1 MSLASE
7 PYSIISSKYSEPLT
21 LGDGTVGAQTH
32 VVVVASANEDEPN
45 SVSMT
50 RSEYEE
56 MHRTP
61 SIAEIIVESTK
72 IALEW
77 MDITTDPF
85 TAELAVSLEGK
96 SLPADSYISFPKS
109 LNMIWNGGVVGTARI
124 SGRFRV
130 PERQANRLGLNT
142 KIYSAGPMMAVTTRF
157 IQSIFKEKSLV
168 VQVAT
173 DEVDVFA
180 DGQEY
185 KSVKI
190 NFCKS
195 FSMQGFNHFKDSITT
210 DSIDIIESNNGS
222 QGGVEALTSITIKNS
237 TRTIV
242 KIHDM
247 PVEINYKWQKIG
259 GFKISQFQIMDR
271 RSTEQKLSTQF
282 RPERSETLE
291 CQEFISNYIT
301 TDRVLT
307 ISYSMTGTV
316 SSKENPTQTRAKILG
331 FDGEVRYKN
340 KLVCTARVR
349 DPNLEEMTFE
359 AGTTRLSPLIEGA
372 SIELRRHELLNLI
385 GRRSLKVNIR
395 VTKAT
400 LHIGDFELPDMQL
413 EPRDPIRAK

>member
-32 VVVVASANEDEPN
+32 IVVAASANEDELN

-50 RSEYEE
+50 RSKSGE

-61 SIAEIIVESTK
+61 PIVETIVESTK
-72 IALEW
+72 IALKC
-77 MDITTDPF
+77 MNVTHPNPRTDPF
-85 TAELAVSLEGK
+85 TAELAVSFEGK

-109 LNMIWNGGVVGTARI
+109 LNMIWNGGVVGTACV
-124 SGRFRV
+124 SEQEVNGL
-130 PERQANRLGLNT
+130 RLNPKT
-142 KIYSAGPMMAVTTRF
+142 YPADPMMAATTRF
-157 IQSIFKEKSLV
+157 IQSIFKDKSLV
-168 VQVAT
+168 VQVET

-185 KSVKI
+185 KNVKI

-210 DSIDIIESNNGS
+210 DSVKIIESNNGG
-222 QGGVEALTSITIKNS
+222 QGGVEAVTSITIKNS

-242 KIHDM
+242 EIHDM

-259 GFKISQFQIMDR
+259 SFKISHFRVMDFQ
-271 RSTEQKLSTQF
+271 STEQKLATQF

-291 CQEFISNYIT
+291 CQEFISSYIT

-307 ISYSMTGTV
+307 VSYNMIGTV
-316 SSKENPTQTRAKILG
+316 SSKENPTDTRVKVVA
-331 FDGEVRYKN
+331 FEGEVRHKK
-340 KLVCTARVR
+340 KLVCTVDVR
-349 DPNLEEMTFE
+349 DPDPEKMTWE
-359 AGTTRLSPLIEGA
+359 PGTTRLSPLIEGA
-372 SIELRRHELLNLI
+372 SVELRRHELLYLLM
-385 GRRSLKVNIR
+385 RRSLKVNVK

-400 LHIGDFELPDMQL
+400 LHIGEFELRDIKL
-413 EPRDPIRAK
+413 EFRDPIPAK